1 MIIPDQPPIKSNKSI
16 GLLLHLPTG
25 AVRQVHPKFLKLQ
38 KKRST
43 ASFLHL
49 NCNWIDA
56 VLNTKL
62 YTNMNNS
69 KTTCWIILH
78 PPLGKKQKAELRRR
92 KRSWS
97 ASSTE
102 NRERRVGLEGSRI
115 ESHETSR
122 LVVVFSWR
130 FVDFG
135 MRCLDLPTY
144 IWHTHYAGKSKSSAY
159 KMSPRV

>member
-1 MIIPDQPPIKSNKSI
+1 MVIPDQPPIKSNKSI

-38 KKRST
+38 KKTFHCKFS
-43 ASFLHL
+43 AAELQL
-49 NCNWIDA
+49 NRCGIKYKI
-56 VLNTKL
+56 VYKHEQF
-62 YTNMNNS
+62 

-78 PPLGKKQKAELRRR
+78 PPPGKKQKSKLRRR
-92 KRSWS
+92 NRSWS
-97 ASSTE
+97 AASTE

-122 LVVVFSWR
+122 LVVVFFWR

-135 MRCLDLPTY
+135 MRWQKVFSLLT
-144 IWHTHYAGKSKSSAY
+144 S
-159 KMSPRV
+159 